1 MAIHNLQL
9 KVSNSYFQ
17 FKKFRIEQ
25 GQTAMKVCTEACI
38 FGACVDIFKILEI
51 ENTIKI
57 LDIGAGTGILSL
69 MLAQRITEKFTESTN
84 NQTLIDAVELEEKA
98 FLQAQENI
106 KNSVFSDKI
115 DVFNASI
122 QDFAEIFIKENPK
135 KYDLIVSN
143 PPFFSN
149 HLLSKTANKNL
160 ALHTNTLS
168 FEDLAKSV
176 SQLLHQNGT
185 FEILL
190 PAYEM
195 SLFEQIAHKYNLQIT
210 KKLTI
215 FNTEKHKENNKI
227 FRKICTLK
235 FNVNVLDKNII
246 LEGNLVIK
254 SEENHYTD
262 SFKGLLKEFYLHL

>member
-1 MAIHNLQL
+1 M
-9 KVSNSYFQ
+9 SNSYFQ

-38 FGACVDIFKILEI
+38 FGACIDVSNISKLPKP
-51 ENTIKI
+51 TKI

-69 MLAQRITEKFTESTN
+69 MLAQRITENFTENTN
-84 NQTLIDAVELEEKA
+84 NQILIDAVELEEKA

-106 KNSVFSDKI
+106 KNSIFSDKI
-115 DVFNASI
+115 TAFNVSI
-122 QDFAEIFIKENPK
+122 QDFAGNNTQ

-149 HLLSKTANKNL
+149 HLLSKIANKNL

-168 FEDLAKSV
+168 FDDLAKAG
-176 SQLLHQNGT
+176 SQLLHENGT

-195 SLFEQIAHKYNLQIT
+195 SLFEQIANKYNLQIT
-210 KKLTI
+210 KNLNV
-215 FNTEKHKENNKI
+215 FNTEKHLKDNKI

-235 FNVNVLDKNII
+235 FNANVLDKSII
-246 LEGNLVIK
+246 LEESLVIK
-254 SEENHYTD
+254 SEENAYID
-262 SFKGLLKEFYLHL
+262 SFKLLLKDFYLHL

>member
-1 MAIHNLQL
+1 M
-9 KVSNSYFQ
+9 SNSYFQ

-38 FGACVDIFKILEI
+38 FGACIDISNISKLQK
-51 ENTIKI
+51 TTKI

-69 MLAQRITEKFTESTN
+69 MLAQRITQDNE
-84 NQTLIDAVELEEKA
+84 NQILIDAVELEEKA

-106 KNSVFSDKI
+106 KNSIFSDKI
-115 DVFNASI
+115 TAFNVSI
-122 QDFAEIFIKENPK
+122 QDFAGNNTQ

-149 HLLSKTANKNL
+149 HLLSKTTNKNL

-168 FEDLAKSV
+168 FDDLAKAGA
-176 SQLLHQNGT
+176 QLLHENGT

-195 SLFEQIAHKYNLQIT
+195 SLFEQIANKYNLQII
-210 KKLTI
+210 KNLNV
-215 FNTEKHKENNKI
+215 FNTEKHLKDNKV

-235 FNVNVLDKNII
+235 FNVNVLDKKVI
-246 LEGNLVIK
+246 LEESLVIK
-254 SEENHYTD
+254 SEENTYTD
-262 SFKGLLKEFYLHL
+262 SFKALLKDFYLHL

>member
-1 MAIHNLQL
+1 M
-9 KVSNSYFQ
+9 SNSYFQ

-38 FGACVDIFKILEI
+38 FGACVDISKILKI
-51 ENTIKI
+51 ENTTKI

-69 MLAQRITEKFTESTN
+69 MLAQRITDDKKQSVE
-84 NQTLIDAVELEEKA
+84 NQIFIHAVELEEKA

-106 KNSVFSDKI
+106 KNSIFADKI
-115 DVFNASI
+115 DIFNTSI
-122 QDFAEIFIKENPK
+122 QDFAEDFRKNNTQ

-149 HLLSKTANKNL
+149 HLLSKSPNKNL
-160 ALHTNTLS
+160 AIHTNTLS
-168 FEDLAKSV
+168 FDDLAKSV
-176 SQLLHQNGT
+176 SQLLHENGT

-195 SLFEQIAHKYNLQIT
+195 SLFEQIANKYKLQIIQN
-210 KKLTI
+210 LNI
-215 FNTEKHKENNKI
+215 FNTEKHLKNNKI

-235 FNVNVLDKNII
+235 FNVNVLDKEDI

-254 SEENHYTD
+254 SEKNTYTD
-262 SFKGLLKEFYLHL
+262 SFKALLKDFYLHL

>member
-1 MAIHNLQL
+1 M
-9 KVSNSYFQ
+9 SNSYFQ

-38 FGACVDIFKILEI
+38 FGACIDVSNILGT

-69 MLAQRITEKFTESTN
+69 MLAQRLTQDNE
-84 NQTLIDAVELEEKA
+84 NQIFIHAVELEEKA

-115 DVFNASI
+115 TVFNASI
-122 QDFAEIFIKENPK
+122 QDFANNFAKNNQQ

-149 HLLSKTANKNL
+149 HLLSKTTNKNL

-168 FEDLAKSV
+168 FDDLAKAV
-176 SQLLHQNGT
+176 AQLLHENGT

-190 PAYEM
+190 PAHEM
-195 SLFEQIAHKYNLQIT
+195 GIFEQIAQKYNLQIT
-210 KKLTI
+210 KNLNV
-215 FNTEKHKENNKI
+215 FNTEKHLKNNKI

-235 FNVNVLDKNII
+235 FNVNVLDKKSI
-246 LEGNLVIK
+246 LEENLVIK
-254 SEENHYTD
+254 SEGNDYTD
-262 SFKGLLKEFYLHL
+262 SFKALLKDFYLHL